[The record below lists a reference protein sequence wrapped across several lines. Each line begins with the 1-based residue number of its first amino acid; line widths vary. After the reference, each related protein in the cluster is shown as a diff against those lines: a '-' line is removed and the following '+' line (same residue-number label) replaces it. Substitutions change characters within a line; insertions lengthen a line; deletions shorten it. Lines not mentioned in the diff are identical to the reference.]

1 MNSFHKA
8 PWGMTLIIATVL
20 CTLLLVGFAINGILM
35 GGALGWILSVTLL
48 GFLFSC
54 ALFLIQGYTITPTA
68 ILVHRAFWKRPIS
81 LAGLKSAKSEPAA
94 MGRSWR
100 TFGNGGIF
108 SITGYYRNKTLG
120 DFRAFATDTKRTV
133 VLRFETKTIVLS
145 PADPDD
151 FSREVELKAKLEHQ
165 PQ

>member
-1 MNSFHKA
+1 MNSYQKA
-8 PWGMTLIIATVL
+8 PWGTTLIIASVL

-35 GGALGWILSVTLL
+35 GGALGWIISVTLL

-54 ALFLIQGYTITPTA
+54 ALFLIRGYTITSTA
-68 ILVHRAFWKRPIS
+68 IFVHRAFWKTPIS
-81 LAGLKSAKSEPAA
+81 LAGLKSAKSKPAP
-94 MGRSWR
+94 MRRSWR

-133 VLRFETKTIVLS
+133 VLRFETRTIVLS

-151 FSREVELKAKLEHQ
+151 FAREAELKAELEHQ

>member
-20 CTLLLVGFAINGILM
+20 CTLLLVGFVVYGILM
-35 GGALGWILSVTLL
+35 GGALGWILSVTLP

-108 SITGYYRNKTLG
+108 SITGYYRYKTLG
-120 DFRAFATDTKRTV
+120 DVRAFATDPKRPLGFRLDT
-133 VLRFETKTIVLS
+133 R
-145 PADPDD
+145 
-151 FSREVELKAKLEHQ
+151 
-165 PQ
+165 